1 MQKKH
6 VKTVYFTINQTQHI
20 KFLNQN
26 RRMIIMTENKENSN
40 NMKAYSVRLDKQ
52 THDFIK
58 GMSDAVSYQT
68 GAPSNFSSTLRF
80 LLKRQS
86 NLNIKPSFA
95 KLNDNDVQYINNFV
109 NYMQATMD
117 QFLQA
122 EQGVGVN
129 INQLAYLANSKQ
141 LNVVDQKYLDDLHVQ
156 HNQMMNDLD
165 QIMTSLKQIKMI
177 LNLETLAQDSAKLQA
192 NAQAQNQTQP
202 SSPQTQAGDQNASDT
217 HN

>member
-1 MQKKH
+1 MRKKH

-20 KFLNQN
+20 KFLNQ
-26 RRMIIMTENKENSN
+26 RMIIMTENNENSN

-192 NAQAQNQTQP
+192 NAQAQNQTQH

>member
-1 MQKKH
+1 
-6 VKTVYFTINQTQHI
+6 
-20 KFLNQN
+20 
-26 RRMIIMTENKENSN
+26 MT
-40 NMKAYSVRLDKQ
+40 L
-52 THDFIK
+52 
-58 GMSDAVSYQT
+58 
-68 GAPSNFSSTLRF
+68 
-80 LLKRQS
+80 
-86 NLNIKPSFA
+86 NLNIRPSFA

-141 LNVVDQKYLDDLHVQ
+141 INVVDQKYLDDLHVQ

-192 NAQAQNQTQP
+192 NAQAQNQTQT
-202 SSPQTQAGDQNASDT
+202 SSPQTQAGDQNASNT
-217 HN
+217 HD

>member
-1 MQKKH
+1 
-6 VKTVYFTINQTQHI
+6 
-20 KFLNQN
+20 
-26 RRMIIMTENKENSN
+26 MTENNENSN
-40 NMKAYSVRLDKQ
+40 NMKAYSVRLDKE

-68 GAPSNFSSTLRF
+68 GVPSNFSSTLRF
-80 LLKRQS
+80 LIKRQS

-192 NAQAQNQTQP
+192 NAQAQ
-202 SSPQTQAGDQNASDT
+202 TQAGDQNASDT
-217 HN
+217 HD